1 MNLGRKAPPL
11 PPKRASARV
20 QARANSPSATTL
32 IDESNLSIE
41 GPHAAKEGMESAFL
55 LQQKQLHQKTNFQP
69 TSTATTTTR
78 VSGRIQERAAS
89 AAVKETSDESNL
101 SIEGLDAEKEASKSV
116 FLLQEKQLHQKTN
129 FQPRSTATTTTT
141 RVSTMIQERTASAAA
156 SSDSRLSNEEG
167 LGAAKEARGSALLQ
181 QTRVVSTPRTRIFNQ
196 R

>member
-181 QTRVVSTPRTRIFNQ
+181 
-196 R
+196 